1 MIAALPQT
9 QSRQSRALVRAPQSR
24 RQLTLCEQMSRQ
36 YWSIASRRRVLLN
49 VAACF
54 RLQPAMWPL
63 QCTAAIQQLDAL
75 RSRVRQMERFLTSL
89 EPATTQRLR
98 PHACLCKLETLA
110 LLLTETILTVSMF
123 APICQSVTP
132 QRVQLH
138 LDIQSLVGRLLTVF
152 EDTVSQLVTLM
163 SQERIASGGK

>member
-1 MIAALPQT
+1 MIAALPL

-152 EDTVSQLVTLM
+152 EDTVSQLAALM
-163 SQERIASGGK
+163 SQERIASGGE

>member
-9 QSRQSRALVRAPQSR
+9 QSRQSRTLARAPQSR

-63 QCTAAIQQLDAL
+63 QCTAAIEQLDAL
-75 RSRVRQMERFLTSL
+75 RSRVRQMERFLTTL

-110 LLLTETILTVSMF
+110 LLLTETILTMSMF
-123 APICQSVTP
+123 AAICQSVTR
-132 QRVQLH
+132 QRVQVH
-138 LDIQSLVGRLLTVF
+138 LDIQSLFGRLLIVF
-152 EDTVSQLVTLM
+152 EDTVSQLAALTSHERM
-163 SQERIASGGK
+163 SEGGE